1 MGNDWQYLPLIKALA
16 AVAAL
21 FHDWGKA
28 SALFQEKLDK
38 GTLKMDPFRHEWV
51 SCKLLEAL
59 VFAAGAEEDD
69 RKWLKVLAEGTIKTE
84 DIEKNLQIDEK
95 RKRAGRYEK
104 AGCSTFAADC
114 KISDVVDLVS
124 SQAAV
129 YG

>member
-1 MGNDWQYLPLIKALA
+1 MTGERHQRYFRKNWIKGNIENGSLPLL
-16 AVAAL
+16 
-21 FHDWGKA
+21 
-28 SALFQEKLDK
+28 
-38 GTLKMDPFRHEWV
+38 MV

-59 VFAAGAEEDD
+59 VFAARAEEDD

-95 RKRAGRYEK
+95 GNGQADMK

-114 KISDVVDLVS
+114 KVSDVVDPVS